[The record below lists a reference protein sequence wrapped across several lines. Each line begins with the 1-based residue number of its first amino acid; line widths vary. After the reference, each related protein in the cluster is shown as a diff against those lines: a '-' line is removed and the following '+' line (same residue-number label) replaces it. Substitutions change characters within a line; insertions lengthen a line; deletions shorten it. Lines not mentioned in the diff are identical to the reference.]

1 MSQTAAGISPRRGLS
16 LIVVPVALLLAG
28 ALLRYLAYVSVSAQ
42 PSPRGFVDAMCV
54 WDCYWYGDIV
64 AHGYQAYPE
73 TLNFGGPAGIANWAF
88 FPLYPLLIAAI
99 GKLIAASPAVLGA
112 IVSPL
117 LTLGAALASWPL
129 FNGDRRAY
137 VLFAAL
143 LLVGPFSFYFAILY
157 SESLF
162 LLLTVLA
169 FVALGRRNYIAAGV
183 MGTLLAATRTVGV
196 LFVFAILAEAAVEL
210 WRASPR
216 LRSLPLTLLR
226 RPDIVLG
233 LLLVPL
239 GVFAFMVWLHVV
251 TGDALAFVHIQRAW
265 DREIVNPVTGLWH
278 AFVSPGG
285 QTRDAP
291 LLAAASLGGLVLC
304 GVLAWKRQ
312 IPAAIFCVLC
322 LVLALTNGVES
333 MLRFVAALAPLGIAL
348 CQLLARWRWLFWL
361 SLVVFVALDFEWTI
375 GWLHSASDHGNAE

>member
-1 MSQTAAGISPRRGLS
+1 MNETAAHIGPRRGFS
-16 LIVVPVALLLAG
+16 LVAIPVVLAVAG
-28 ALLRYLAYVSVSAQ
+28 ALLRYLSYASVNAQ
-42 PSPRGFVDAMCV
+42 PSPQGFVDAMCV

-64 AHGYQAYPE
+64 TRGYQAYPE

-99 GKLIAASPAVLGA
+99 GKLVAASPAVLGS

-129 FNGDRRAY
+129 FGGDRRPY
-137 VLFAAL
+137 FLFAAL
-143 LLVGPFSFYFAILY
+143 LLIGPFSFYFSILY

-169 FVALGRRNYIAAGV
+169 FVALGRRNYIAAGAV
-183 MGTLLAATRTVGV
+183 GALLAATRTVGV
-196 LFVFAILAEAAVEL
+196 LFVFAILAEAAIEL
-210 WRASPR
+210 WRALPR
-216 LRSLPLTLLR
+216 LRSLLPDLLR

-239 GVFAFMVWLHVV
+239 GVFAFMVWLHAV

-278 AFVSPGG
+278 AFTSPGG

-291 LLAAASLGGLVLC
+291 LLAAASLGGLGLC
-304 GVLAWKRQ
+304 GVLAWRRQ
-312 IPAAIFCVLC
+312 IPAAIFCTLC

-333 MLRFVAALAPLGIAL
+333 MLRFVAALAPLGIVL
-348 CQLLARWRWLFWL
+348 CQLLAGWRWLFWL
-361 SLVVFVALDFEWTI
+361 SFAVFVVLDFEWTI
-375 GWLHSASDHGNAE
+375 GWLHQQGALM